1 MTLKQALISE
11 SFYREPEAPN
21 VIYINLSQIPNVEK
35 LIEEIFKEGYECGL
49 NDEWV
54 LETVM
59 DTEKQDFN
67 ALTAWQVNK
76 ERWLGK

>member
-35 LIEEIFKEGYECGL
+35 LIEEVAKDSFKAGEGI
-49 NDEWV
+49 
-54 LETVM
+54 
-59 DTEKQDFN
+59 QDDKAPDNF
-67 ALTAWQVNK
+67 WQVNK
-76 ERWLGK
+76 ERWLDK

>member
-35 LIEEIFKEGYECGL
+35 LIKEVYINGL
-49 NDEWV
+49 ADGHDRKGTFVQLWQ
-54 LETVM
+54 
-59 DTEKQDFN
+59 EK
-67 ALTAWQVNK
+67 K